1 MKKIILILLF
11 TAGSLFANDM
21 SLAKIVKL
29 SNKGE
34 KIVKTLC
41 DSKKLPSAQGTI
53 EQLMEKIKTS
63 KACPPLSKSKLEA
76 VAYYVSNG
84 SMKLAGKHIDVPDNA
99 KCPVCGMFVSKYPKW
114 AARIKHDGKNYYF
127 DGVKDMMKYYIFDGD
142 FPYDRSHISEM
153 TVSDYYTLEE
163 ISAKEATYVLDSDIF
178 GPMGR
183 ELIPFKSKKSAK
195 AFMDDHNG
203 KEMVAFHEI
212 TDKMVMAL
220 DGIEQP

>member
-1 MKKIILILLF
+1 MKKIILVFLF
-11 TAGSLFANDM
+11 ITGSLFANEQ
-21 SLAKIVKL
+21 SLVKIVKL

-41 DSKKLPSAQGTI
+41 EAKKLPSSEGTI

-63 KACPPLSKSKLEA
+63 GACPSLSKSKLEA

-84 SMKLAGKHIDVPDNA
+84 SMKLAGKHIDVPTDA

-114 AARIKHDGKNYYF
+114 AAFMQINDKKYYF

-142 FPYDRSHISEM
+142 FPYDRKNISEI

-163 ISAKEATYVLDSDIF
+163 IPAKEAFYVLDSDIF
-178 GPMGR
+178 GPMGH

-203 KEMVAFHEI
+203 KAMLKFDEI

-220 DGIEQP
+220 DGIEQE